1 MLEAGKK
8 APAFT
13 LENQDGEKV
22 SLKDF
27 LGKWVVLYF
36 YPRDNTPGCTNE
48 ACDFTASKKLYEKED
63 AVILGV
69 SKDSIESH
77 QKFIANHKLGI
88 TLLSDPDV
96 SVHKKYGAWGL
107 KKLYGKESEGV
118 IRSTFLIDPKGKI
131 SESWG
136 AVKVRV
142 KRKSGEVK
150 HAETVLEK
158 LKEIK

>member
-8 APAFT
+8 APAFS
-13 LENQDGEKV
+13 LQNQDGEKV
-22 SLKDF
+22 SLKDY
-27 LGKWVVLYF
+27 LGKWIVLYF

-48 ACDFTASKKLYEKED
+48 ACDFTESKKIYEKED

-77 QKFIANHKLGI
+77 QKFITKHKLGI

-96 SVHKKYGAWGL
+96 SIHKKYGAWGL

-118 IRSTFLIDPKGKI
+118 IRSTFIIDPKGKI
-131 SESWG
+131 AESWG
-136 AVKVRV
+136 SVKVRV

-150 HAETVLEK
+150 HVNTVLEK
-158 LKEIK
+158 LLELK